1 MNYVRGG
8 RHCFLLSS
16 LNLMISASVFTGQSS
31 NPLRKRGMQM
41 FLNSQTR
48 GKKTSVRF
56 ICTAGTVGRALT
68 GNRHNSFFTVDC
80 QLGHVGEADGILDS
94 LAQQLDFGDGFPVF
108 VLLWQKV
115 SGNIHQL

>member
-1 MNYVRGG
+1 MNDVRGG

-41 FLNSQTR
+41 FLNSQTH
-48 GKKTSVRF
+48 GKKTLARF
-56 ICTAGTVGRALT
+56 ICTTGTVDGALT

-80 QLGHVGEADGILDS
+80 QLGHVGEADRILDS
-94 LAQQLDFGDGFPVF
+94 LAQQLDFGDGFLVF
-108 VLLWQKV
+108 VLLWHEV
-115 SGNIHQL
+115 LGNMHQI